1 MTNKSNLWKTV
12 YLGLGYQK
20 EKSPSWCGGE
30 QGENGRHCCRGRK
43 LRGHALNQKHKTERV
58 KWIWLKAYSQWH
70 TSFSK
75 AVPSKP
81 LPNVTTKRR
90 VSIQIL
96 EPMGDIYHSNHY
108 TITKKK
114 KFFHVPSGI
123 YHIIKTCSKQSMWI
137 HTKNSCFH
145 GYWNTATS
153 SQLEVVLG

>member
-20 EKSPSWCGGE
+20 EKSPSWWWGE

-58 KWIWLKAYSQWH
+58 KWIWLKAYSPWH

-114 KFFHVPSGI
+114 KNSFMSLVEYITLLKHVANSQCGYI
-123 YHIIKTCSKQSMWI
+123 QRIAVSM
-137 HTKNSCFH
+137 
-145 GYWNTATS
+145 ATEI
-153 SQLEVVLG
+153 QLLPPN